1 MYIDFTDLLTLATLL
16 IIVITMLASPL
27 IIGFFIGLSK
37 GRAEK
42 QVIILRDNST
52 NEICLKS

>member
-16 IIVITMLASPL
+16 IIVITMLATPF

-37 GRAEK
+37 GRAERISNYFK
-42 QVIILRDNST
+42 
-52 NEICLKS
+52 K